1 MNNIVSKVKKGK
13 AEYLKDC
20 IEKGVAKYI
29 TEDGFS
35 TLAWNEANC
44 CPDEWTDNIDDEYP
58 MDFVKKMLNTI
69 NANSAESGIE
79 VALVILEDGE
89 DDDDIRC
96 RISFCMN
103 GADIKKLFYRKC
115 LESVK
120 EWYAGWKTTKE
131 TDGVNL
137 FLLNVHCHLN
147 GIETKNTK
155 KYFNARTK
163 DEYKIMSLIDKAA
176 QDVIKFYEDKLNAEQ
191 ALSVAK

>member
-1 MNNIVSKVKKGK
+1 MNNIVSKVKKET
-13 AEYLKDC
+13 AECLKDC

-44 CPDEWTDNIDDEYP
+44 CPDEWTDNIDNEYSIKE
-58 MDFVKKMLNTI
+58 VEEMLNTI

-89 DDDDIRC
+89 DDDIRC

-103 GADIKKLFYRKC
+103 GADIEKLYYRKC

-131 TDGVNL
+131 IDSVNVL
-137 FLLNVHCHLN
+137 LLNAHCN
-147 GIETKNTK
+147 FNRIKTENTK
-155 KYFNARTK
+155 KYLNARTK
-163 DEYKIMSLIDKAA
+163 DEYKMMSLIDKAA
-176 QDVIKFYEDKLNAEQ
+176 QDVIKFYEDKLNVEQ